1 MTYPPVESPLKS
13 PFLGWSIRD
22 AGQLLNENADG
33 SIVDSRV
40 FLVADE
46 ETAKDEDT
54 LLMVQNVGQRE
65 DDKLA
70 LKCVRLA
77 AEHVNTEAVTVS
89 VATKDIEEILSLV
102 NGNVVYGGGMG
113 GRDSHQPPKKGGKAP
128 RKQL

>member
-22 AGQLLNENADG
+22 ATQLLSENADG
-33 SIVDSRV
+33 SIVDWRV

-46 ETAKDEDT
+46 ETAKDGDA
-54 LLMVQNVGQRE
+54 LLMVQNVGQGE

-77 AEHVNTEAVTVS
+77 AEHVNAEAVAVS
-89 VATKDIEEILSLV
+89 VAIKDVEELLSLV
-102 NGNVVYGGGMG
+102 DGNGVYRGGMG
-113 GRDSHQPPKKGGKAP
+113 GRDSHQSPKKGGKAP
-128 RKQL
+128 KKQL